1 MARRK
6 PSRHWKIPIQ
16 QMPCLIGTVEFP
28 WLEAKQIEMP
38 TRLHQWLR
46 KSELPFAPQVAEV
59 APTCRLTM

>member
-28 WLEAKQIEMP
+28 WLEAKQI
-38 TRLHQWLR
+38 
-46 KSELPFAPQVAEV
+46 
-59 APTCRLTM
+59 